1 MGEGGFTWKGL
12 TDEKLSCAPPLSRS
26 GALFWDD
33 LVWYDMMW
41 YDMIWYDMI
50 WYDLVWY
57 DQLWYGMISY
67 GMIRSI
73 VTYFNACLIIL
84 AL

>member
-1 MGEGGFTWKGL
+1 MGRGGFTWKGL
-12 TDEKLSCAPPLSRS
+12 TDEKLSCAPPPLSRS

-57 DQLWYGMISY
+57 E
-67 GMIRSI
+67 
-73 VTYFNACLIIL
+73 
-84 AL
+84 